1 MVEVTDG
8 AAARIRAVI
17 EEKNGDV
24 TGLRVGLQDGGCS
37 GYTYLLEFEPKADT
51 EDVVIEKEGAKIFV
65 HPLHV
70 PFLAGSVLR
79 WNEDRFQSGFVLDNP
94 NIKRMCGCGVSF
106 DVA

>member
-8 AAARIRAVI
+8 AAARIRQVVS
-17 EEKNGDV
+17 EKAGNV

-37 GYTYLLEFEPKADT
+37 GYTYLLEFEPKADA
-51 EDVVIEKEGAKIFV
+51 DDMVIEKEGAKIFV

-94 NIKRMCGCGVSF
+94 NIKRTCGCGVSF
-106 DVA
+106 DI

>member
-37 GYTYLLEFEPKADT
+37 GYTYLLEFEPEADT